1 MEKQKRCMLV
11 LLRHGESEGN
21 KDHRFSGTNDEL
33 LTAKGRVQALEAG
46 FALKGASFEIGF
58 TSNLSRAKDTLDIIL
73 SVMGRKIPIT
83 ILDKLNERNYGVL
96 QGVSYKDAIE
106 KFGRENIA
114 LWKSSYITGPEN
126 GENLTDVY
134 NRTTSAFNVN
144 ILPELMLSRNV
155 IVVCHNGSLRA
166 LIRNIENADPNY
178 VAKISI
184 ENCRPIKYEFD
195 CLKNKFVRLGDI
207 PKTA

>member
-1 MEKQKRCMLV
+1 MEKQKRCILV

-21 KDHRFSGTNDEL
+21 MNHRFSGTNDEL
-33 LTAKGRVQALEAG
+33 LTANGRVQALEAG
-46 FALKGASFEIGF
+46 FALKSVRFDIGF

-73 SVMGRKIPIT
+73 SVSGCKIPIT

-96 QGVSYKDAIE
+96 QGMLHKDAIE

-114 LWKSSYITGPEN
+114 LWKNSYIIGPEN

-134 NRTTSAFNVN
+134 NRTTSAFNEN
-144 ILPELMLSRNV
+144 ILPKLILSHNV

-166 LIRNIENADPNY
+166 LIRNIENADPDY
-178 VAKISI
+178 VAKLSI
-184 ENCRPIKYEFD
+184 KNCMPITYEFD
-195 CLKNKFVRLGDI
+195 CLKNKFVRLEDI
-207 PKTA
+207 PKVT